1 MGKNPKPGLSLQAS
15 QILLSARDLVSR
27 GWSHGAAARDGHGR
41 AVDPLHPSARS
52 WSLAGALKAAD
63 VKRIDGWND
72 EKEKRARA
80 IAEAALATATAREAS
95 ETEALRD
102 LDRAIRETP

>member
-1 MGKNPKPGLSLQAS
+1 MERNPEPGLSLQAS
-15 QILLSARDLVSR
+15 QILLSARDLVGR
-27 GWSHGAAARDGHGR
+27 GWSRGAAARDGNGR

-63 VKRIDGWND
+63 VERIDGWND
-72 EKEKRARA
+72 EKEERARA
-80 IAEAALATATAREAS
+80 IAEAALVTATVGDAS

-102 LDRAIRETP
+102 LNRGNS